1 MQAAILHT
9 FCTAFDTTGVTVI
22 ASASC
27 LLATALLTGAK
38 SSRSLLITCLE
49 LRLENCIH
57 SLVQQAERLC
67 QVYLAW
73 HKCTLN
79 STQHRIDIDI
89 RTRHLGPVGH
99 CNVWQRLSTCTFNQ
113 TTLRVWPT
121 GHDHSCCQFLLKS
134 AHKESHICHWQV
146 DAQRANNS
154 SNPCKQ

>member
-1 MQAAILHT
+1 MHAGCHSAYILRSLQHNQCYRHC
-9 FCTAFDTTGVTVI
+9 FCQ
-22 ASASC
+22 
-27 LLATALLTGAK
+27 LLACQ
-38 SSRSLLITCLE
+38 SSADWCQIWQVFASITSVIQCDKQNGCL
-49 LRLENCIH
+49 
-57 SLVQQAERLC
+57 
-67 QVYLAW
+67 
-73 HKCTLN
+73 KCSWPGTSGHLY

-89 RTRHLGPVGH
+89 CTRHLGPVCGH

-134 AHKESHICHWQV
+134 AHRQNHICHWQV